1 MITVDCMV
9 RTNKNDVVSS
19 TKKFSDRQER
29 NPRKAGKDE
38 CDIGQKRIYHA
49 TYDL

>member
-29 NPRKAGKDE
+29 NPRKAGKEEFLPMGDHR
-38 CDIGQKRIYHA
+38 D
-49 TYDL
+49 DV